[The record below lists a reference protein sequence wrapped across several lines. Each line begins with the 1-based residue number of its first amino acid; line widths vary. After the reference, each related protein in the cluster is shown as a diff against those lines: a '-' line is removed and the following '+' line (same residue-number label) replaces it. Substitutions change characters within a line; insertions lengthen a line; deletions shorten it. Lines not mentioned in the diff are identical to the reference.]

1 MSQMQHSKQEAP
13 NNSISA
19 KSALMFVVLLGFV
32 SLFADVTYEGA
43 RGITGPFLAILG
55 ANAAVVGL
63 VAGLGEL
70 AGYALRLVTGYLADK
85 TQRYW
90 GLTIVG
96 YGVNLFAVPLLA
108 LAGRWE
114 VAAALMIIERVGKAI
129 RAPARDAILSHAT
142 HKIGRGW
149 GFGLHEFMDQ
159 IGAVSG
165 PLIVAAAIYY
175 KNDYQLGFGILLIP
189 ALVAMGFLITAK
201 IIYPRPRDFEP
212 VSVPLKGK
220 HFPNAF
226 WFYLVAVGLIAAGY
240 ADFALVGYHV
250 KKTSIAAD
258 QAIPLLYAF
267 AMGVD
272 AVAALIF
279 GRLYDRFGM
288 SILMVSAIISAAF
301 APLVF
306 LGGLGM
312 LIFGMTLWGIG
323 MGAQESIMRAAVA
336 DMVAADKRG
345 SAYGI
350 FNAGY
355 GIFWFAGSALMG
367 ILYDVHIIAVVVF
380 SVTVQLLSVVMF
392 LLAKR
397 SLFDKTIQKV

>member
-1 MSQMQHSKQEAP
+1 MSEIQNSKQEAG
-13 NNSISA
+13 NNSITA

-43 RGITGPFLAILG
+43 RSITGPFLAILG
-55 ANAAVVGL
+55 ANAVVVGL

-70 AGYALRLVTGYLADK
+70 AGYALRLITGYLADK
-85 TQRYW
+85 TQKYW
-90 GLTIVG
+90 GLTILG

-114 VAAALMIIERVGKAI
+114 VAALLMIVERVGKAI

-159 IGAVSG
+159 IGAVTG

-175 KNDYQLGFGILLIP
+175 KNGQPAGSYKLGFAVLAMP
-189 ALVAMGFLITAK
+189 AIVAMCFLITAK
-201 IIYPRPRDFEP
+201 VVYPRPRDFEP
-212 VSVPLKGK
+212 VSKPLKGK

-226 WFYLVAVGLIAAGY
+226 WLYLVAVGLIAAGY
-240 ADFALVGYHV
+240 ADFALIGFHV
-250 KKTSIAAD
+250 KKTGIAAD
-258 QAIPLLYAF
+258 SAIPLLYAF

-272 AVAALIF
+272 AIAALIF
-279 GRLYDRFGM
+279 GRLYDRVGM

-306 LGGLGM
+306 LGGFGM
-312 LIFGMTLWGIG
+312 LVAGMALWGIG

-367 ILYDVHIIAVVVF
+367 ILYDLHIMAVVAF
-380 SVTVQLLSVVMF
+380 SIAAQIAAVIMF
-392 LLAKR
+392 AVIAKI
-397 SLFDKTIQKV
+397 KK